1 MNTLLQDIRYA
12 LRGFRKSPGFA
23 AIAVVT
29 LALGIGAN
37 TAIFS
42 VVDGV
47 LLRPLRFPSPDRL
60 AVLFNADAE
69 GRPDLVGWPTYVDW
83 RKQSRSFSDIAVM
96 AGWTPTLTDGAQA
109 EPLEGLRVSDGYF
122 RILGVSPAIGRDFL
136 PEEDRKDRNH
146 EVILGH
152 GLFVR
157 RFGGDRRIVGRTI
170 SMGGTPYTVVGV
182 LPAGF
187 ESVFSTSRRQSTEIW
202 SPLGYDASLSYACRT
217 CHHLRAIG
225 RLRAGVSLEQA
236 RAEMG
241 AIEASLFRAFPKE
254 YASPNVDIVPLGE
267 QLFSGVRSS
276 LLILLGAVALVLA
289 MASAN
294 VASLLMARLGERRR
308 EIALRFS
315 LGATRGRIIRMLLTE
330 SLLLALVGGAIGL
343 AFAGEASRALA
354 HAAPIDLPRLDSVA
368 IDLRVLGACLFVSLL
383 TGILFGILPAISV
396 RAIRPAVAIAEMS
409 AGGTSGRS
417 RRNLLSGLV
426 VADVA
431 LAVLLLSGAGLLV
444 RSLTLLFGVNPGFEA
459 PGLVTMNVHLS
470 GKRYREDAANL
481 DFYRRAIERARAIPG
496 VQSAAVVSQIPLGN
510 DFDAYGVHAEGRM
523 EANPENDPS
532 ADRFS
537 VSAGYLQTMK
547 IPLLGGRDLTDGD
560 RDKTAPV
567 VVVNRALARRFWGG
581 AAALG
586 KRIKVGGLD
595 GPWRTIVGIA
605 GDVKHRGLDAPQSLQ
620 IYLPREQFY
629 LDNDMVLA
637 VRASGGL
644 PELGRAVST
653 AVRALDRDQVV
664 DHIGTM
670 EETMADSAGRR
681 RFAATVLGAFA
692 AMALLLATI
701 GIYGVVS
708 RSVTQRRRE
717 FGIRM
722 ALGADRSAVLRL
734 VAGRTLPWIGAGL
747 VLGLAGAFSLT
758 RLLASQLFGIGPRDP
773 GTLAAVVAVLAAVG
787 LTASL
792 VPARR
797 ATRLDPSAVLRES

>member
-23 AIAVVT
+23 AVAVVT

-60 AVLFNADAE
+60 TVLFEADAE
-69 GRPDLVGWPTYVDW
+69 GHRDLVGWPTYIDW
-83 RKQSRSFSDIAVM
+83 RRQSRSFSDIAVM
-96 AGWTPTLTDGAQA
+96 AQWIPTLTGGAQA

-146 EVILGH
+146 EVILSDS
-152 GLFVR
+152 LFRR
-157 RFGGDRRIVGRTI
+157 RFGGDRGIVGRTI

-187 ESVFSTSRRQSTEIW
+187 ESVFSSSRRQSTEIW
-202 SPLGYDASLSYACRT
+202 SPLGYDASFSYACRT

-225 RLRAGVSLEQA
+225 RLKPGVSLEHA
-236 RAEMG
+236 RAELG

-254 YASPNVDIVPLGE
+254 YSSPHIDIVPLGE

-315 LGATRGRIIRMLLTE
+315 LGATRARIVRMLLTE
-330 SLLLALVGGAIGL
+330 SILLSLVGGAVGL

-354 HAAPIDLPRLDSVA
+354 RAAPIDLPRLDSVA
-368 IDLRVLGACLFVSLL
+368 IDLRVLGTCLFVSLL

-396 RAIRPAVAIAEMS
+396 RTIRPAAAIAEAS

-444 RSLTLLFGVNPGFEA
+444 RSLSLLFGVDPGFE
-459 PGLVTMNVHLS
+459 PRGLLTMNVHLS
-470 GKRYREDAANL
+470 GKRYREDPAII
-481 DFYRRAIERARAIPG
+481 DFYRQAIERVGAIPG
-496 VQSAAVVSQIPLGN
+496 VQSAAVVSQIPLGK
-510 DFDAYGVHAEGRM
+510 DFDAYGIHPEGLM
-523 EANPENDPS
+523 APNPENDPA

-537 VSAGYLQTMK
+537 MSAGYLRTMK
-547 IPLLGGRDLTDGD
+547 IPLVAGRDLNDGD
-560 RDKTAPV
+560 REKTAPV

-581 AAALG
+581 SGALG
-586 KRIKVGGLD
+586 KRLKVGGLD

-605 GDVKHRGLDAPQSLQ
+605 GDVKHRGLDTPQSLQ
-620 IYLPREQFY
+620 VYLPREQFY
-629 LDNDMVLA
+629 VDNDMVLVLRTA
-637 VRASGGL
+637 GPPSDVIRAAS
-644 PELGRAVST
+644 A

-664 DHIGTM
+664 DHVETM

-681 RFAATVLGAFA
+681 RFAAKVLGAFA
-692 AMALLLATI
+692 GMALLLATI
-701 GIYGVVS
+701 GIYGVVA

-722 ALGADRSAVLRL
+722 ALGAPRAAVLRL
-734 VAGRTLPWIGAGL
+734 VAAGTLPWIAAGL
-747 VLGLAGAFSLT
+747 ALGLAGAFAFT
-758 RLLASQLFGIGPRDP
+758 RLLASELFGIGPRDP

-787 LTASL
+787 LSASL

-797 ATRLDPSAVLRES
+797 ATRFDPSAVLRES